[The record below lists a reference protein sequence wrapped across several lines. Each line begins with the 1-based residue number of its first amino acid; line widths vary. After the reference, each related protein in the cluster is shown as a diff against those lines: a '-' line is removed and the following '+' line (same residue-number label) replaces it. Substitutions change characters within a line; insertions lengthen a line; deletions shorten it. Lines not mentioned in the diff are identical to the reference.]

1 MDDPRGFD
9 LPMKLPGMIYMSSW
23 AGLSLAACTVQQ
35 VYRNDVYLQN
45 TCGVPLELTLAN
57 DSNYDD
63 QPRSFTLAPNER
75 NSVANYQSFGEDVLG
90 QISHRYNLM
99 LKSPTASKTIDAQAL
114 RKAIAGVEKTE
125 EKAVRSWTLDDGA
138 FCP

>member
-1 MDDPRGFD
+1 MLRGV
-9 LPMKLPGMIYMSSW
+9 
-23 AGLSLAACTVQQ
+23 SLFACFVSLMACAAQQ

-75 NSVANYQSFGEDVLG
+75 SSVANYQSFGEDVLG
-90 QISHRYNLM
+90 QISHRYSLV

>member
-1 MDDPRGFD
+1 MKQ
-9 LPMKLPGMIYMSSW
+9 PMKSFMLRGG
-23 AGLSLAACTVQQ
+23 GLFACFVSLMACAAQQ

-63 QPRSFTLAPNER
+63 QPRSFALAPNER
-75 NSVANYQSFGEDVLG
+75 SSVANYQSFGEDVLG
-90 QISHRYNLM
+90 QISDQYSLM
-99 LKSPTASKTIDAQAL
+99 LKSPAATKTIDAQTL
-114 RKAIAGVEKTE
+114 RKALASIEKIE
-125 EKAVRSWTLDDGA
+125 ERGVRSWTVDNGA

>member
-1 MDDPRGFD
+1 
-9 LPMKLPGMIYMSSW
+9 MKLPGMICMSSW

-75 NSVANYQSFGEDVLG
+75 SSVANYQSFGEDVSG
-90 QISHRYNLM
+90 QISDQYSLM

-125 EKAVRSWTLDDGA
+125 ENAVRSWTLDDGA

>member
-1 MDDPRGFD
+1 
-9 LPMKLPGMIYMSSW
+9 MSSW
-23 AGLSLAACTVQQ
+23 AGLSLAACAVQQ
-35 VYRNDVYLQN
+35 VYRNDVHLQN

-63 QPRSFTLAPNER
+63 QARRFTLAPNER
-75 NSVANYQSFGEDVLG
+75 SSVANYQSFGEDVLG
-90 QISHRYNLM
+90 QISHRYSLM

-114 RKAIAGVEKTE
+114 CKAIAGVEKTE

>member
-1 MDDPRGFD
+1 
-9 LPMKLPGMIYMSSW
+9 MSSW

-45 TCGVPLELTLAN
+45 TCGVLLELTLAN

-75 NSVANYQSFGEDVLG
+75 SSVTNYQSFGEDVSG
-90 QISHRYNLM
+90 QISDQYSLM

-125 EKAVRSWTLDDGA
+125 ENAVRSWTLDDGA

>member
-1 MDDPRGFD
+1 
-9 LPMKLPGMIYMSSW
+9 MSSW

>member
-1 MDDPRGFD
+1 
-9 LPMKLPGMIYMSSW
+9 MKLPGMIYMSSW

-45 TCGVPLELTLAN
+45 TCEVPLELTLAN

-63 QPRSFTLAPNER
+63 QPRSFMLALNER
-75 NSVANYQSFGEDVLG
+75 STIANYQSFGEDVSG
-90 QISHRYNLM
+90 QISDQYSLT
-99 LKSPTASKTIDAQAL
+99 LKSPTASKTIDAKAL

-125 EKAVRSWTLDDGA
+125 EKAVRSWTLNDGA

>member
-1 MDDPRGFD
+1 
-9 LPMKLPGMIYMSSW
+9 MIYMSSW

>member
-1 MDDPRGFD
+1 MKQPRKSFM
-9 LPMKLPGMIYMSSW
+9 LRWVCLF
-23 AGLSLAACTVQQ
+23 ACFVSLTACAAQQ

-63 QPRSFTLAPNER
+63 QPRSFMLSPNER
-75 NSVANYQSFGEDVLG
+75 SSIANYQSFGEDVLG
-90 QISHRYNLM
+90 QISDQYSLT

-114 RKAIAGVEKTE
+114 RKATAGVEKTE
-125 EKAVRSWTLDDGA
+125 EKAVRSWTLNDGA

>member
-1 MDDPRGFD
+1 
-9 LPMKLPGMIYMSSW
+9 MSSW

-45 TCGVPLELTLAN
+45 TCGVSLELTLAN

-75 NSVANYQSFGEDVLG
+75 SSVANYQSFGEDVLG
-90 QISHRYNLM
+90 QISDQYSLM

-125 EKAVRSWTLDDGA
+125 ENAVRSWTLDDGA

>member
-1 MDDPRGFD
+1 MLRWVCLF
-9 LPMKLPGMIYMSSW
+9 
-23 AGLSLAACTVQQ
+23 ACFVSLTACAAQQ

-45 TCGVPLELTLAN
+45 TCGAPLELTLAN

-75 NSVANYQSFGEDVLG
+75 SSIANYQSFGEEVAG
-90 QISHRYNLM
+90 QISDQYSLT
-99 LKSPTASKTIDAQAL
+99 LKSPTASKTIDVQAL
-114 RKAIAGVEKTE
+114 RQAIAGVEKTE
-125 EKAVRSWTLDDGA
+125 EKAVRSWTINDGA

>member
-1 MDDPRGFD
+1 
-9 LPMKLPGMIYMSSW
+9 MKLPGMIYMSSW

>member
-1 MDDPRGFD
+1 
-9 LPMKLPGMIYMSSW
+9 MSSW

-35 VYRNDVYLQN
+35 LYRNDVYLQN

-75 NSVANYQSFGEDVLG
+75 SSVANYQSFGEDVSD
-90 QISHRYNLM
+90 QISDQYSLM

-114 RKAIAGVEKTE
+114 RKAIAGIEKTE

>member
-1 MDDPRGFD
+1 
-9 LPMKLPGMIYMSSW
+9 MSSW

-45 TCGVPLELTLAN
+45 TCEVPLELTLAN

-63 QPRSFTLAPNER
+63 QPRSFMLALNER
-75 NSVANYQSFGEDVLG
+75 STIANYQSFGEDVSG
-90 QISHRYNLM
+90 QISDQYSLT
-99 LKSPTASKTIDAQAL
+99 LKSPTASKTIDAKAL

-125 EKAVRSWTLDDGA
+125 EKAVRSWTLNDGA

>member
-1 MDDPRGFD
+1 M
-9 LPMKLPGMIYMSSW
+9 
-23 AGLSLAACTVQQ
+23 ACAAQQ

-75 NSVANYQSFGEDVLG
+75 SSVANYQSFGEDVLG
-90 QISHRYNLM
+90 QISHRYSLV